1 MNVLWLYPSGFVVDG
16 AGEEFLGPLL
26 LLELFEDNVGFG
38 VDGDILR
45 EDVYDAILRKDV
57 SRSLPLLEL
66 FEDLPVLI
74 DLPVLE
80 E

>member
-1 MNVLWLYPSGFVVDG
+1 LWLYPSGFVVDG